1 LFFREQVDVDF
12 DKTLQELPAHVRELF
27 GKGAV
32 ASYIPA
38 LARVPA
44 DKFGMALC
52 RIKGPCHRVGDSEE
66 RFSIQSI
73 SKLFTLSL
81 AMRRCGEELWRRV
94 GREPSGNRFNS
105 LVQLEYEHG
114 IPRNPFINAG
124 AIVICDVLLSHL
136 PNPKETLRDY
146 LRVLSGSFD
155 VDFDAEVARSEAET
169 GFINHALANFLKGHG
184 NLHNDVNAV
193 LDLYFHQCSLAM
205 SCSELARATVHLAN
219 GGVAPHLGEA
229 LLTPPEAKRLNSL
242 MLTSGTYDAVG
253 EFAYRVGLPAKSGVG
268 GGIVAIMPGE
278 YSVVVW
284 SPELD
289 PSGNSLAGGAALEYL
304 TTVTGQSI
312 F

>member
-1 LFFREQVDVDF
+1 MNF
-12 DKTLQELPAHVRELF
+12 DRLITEIPAHAREHI
-27 GKGAV
+27 GKGKV

-44 DKFGMALC
+44 HKFGMTLHPLEGNVL
-52 RIKGPCHRVGDSEE
+52 RLGDSEE

-73 SKLFTLSL
+73 SKVFTLSL
-81 AMRRCGEELWRRV
+81 AMGLVGEELWRRV

-124 AIVICDVLLSHL
+124 ALVICDVLLSHL
-136 PNPKETLRDY
+136 SAPKQALRDY

-155 VDFDAEVARSEAET
+155 VDYDEEVARSEAET
-169 GFINHALANFLKGHG
+169 GFINRALANFLKGHG
-184 NLHNDVNAV
+184 NLHGEVDAV
-193 LDLYFHQCSLAM
+193 LDLYFHQCALAM
-205 SCSELARATVHLAN
+205 SCSELARATLHLAN
-219 GGVAPHLGEA
+219 HGVAPHLEESV
-229 LLTPPEAKRLNSL
+229 LTPPQVKRLNAL
-242 MLTSGTYDAVG
+242 MLTCGTYDAVG
-253 EFAYRVGLPAKSGVG
+253 EFAYRIGLPAKSGVG
-268 GGIVAIMPGE
+268 GGIIAVLPGE
-278 YSVVVW
+278 YAVTVW

-304 TTVTGQSI
+304 TLVTGKSI

>member
-1 LFFREQVDVDF
+1 MDF
-12 DKTLQELPAHVRELF
+12 ERTLQELPAHVSELF

-44 DKFGMALC
+44 TKFGMSLC
-52 RIKGPCHRVGDSEE
+52 RVEGPCYHVGDSAE

-73 SKLFTLSL
+73 SKLFSLSL
-81 AMRRCGEELWRRV
+81 AMARCGDELWRRV
-94 GREPSGNRFNS
+94 GREPSGTRFNS
-105 LVQLEYEHG
+105 LIQLEIEHG
-114 IPRNPFINAG
+114 LPRNPFINAG
-124 AIVICDVLLSHL
+124 AIVICDVLLSHM
-136 PNPKETLRDY
+136 PNAKDALRDY
-146 LRVLSGSFD
+146 LRLLSGSHD
-155 VDFDAEVARSEAET
+155 VDFDAEVARSEADT
-169 GFINHALANFLKGHG
+169 GFINHALANFLKGHH
-184 NLHNDVNAV
+184 NLQNDVDDV

-219 GGVAPHLGEA
+219 GGFSPVAKESF
-229 LLTPPEAKRLNSL
+229 LTAQQVKRINAL
-242 MLTSGTYDAVG
+242 MLTCGTYDAVG

-268 GGIVAIMPGE
+268 GGIVAVLPGE
-278 YSVVVW
+278 YAVAVW

-304 TTVTGQSI
+304 TTITGRSV